1 MKDLILKNRYTL
13 LLAVLSFYVLVVV
26 LEGIITDRQP
36 DWLRMENSLFSV
48 DLRDLDEWEDIDL

>member
-13 LLAVLSFYVLVVV
+13 LLAVLSFYVIVVV